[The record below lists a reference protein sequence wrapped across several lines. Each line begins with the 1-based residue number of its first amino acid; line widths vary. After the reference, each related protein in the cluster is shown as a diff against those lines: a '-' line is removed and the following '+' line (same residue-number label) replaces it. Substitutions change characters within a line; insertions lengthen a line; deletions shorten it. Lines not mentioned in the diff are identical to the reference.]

1 MVNMRNLI
9 ETTVLRVLSPFFLV
23 GAVLIAGVSIDFAPD
38 LAWYDQHRIE
48 QAGLL
53 GVTALGALAV
63 WRESIVASLKHLPA
77 WAVIAFTS
85 SFGLGLLSAVTSSYP
100 RFALLEWATLILLLG
115 LALLLAVQTRKGR
128 TQFDLWSNRLVMSLA
143 VVIALKIMTGYL
155 AATTAMVRLDTIML
169 FEGTFS
175 NRRFFGQV
183 ASIIIPLLAYP
194 LLRGD
199 LPRRAHAALFSLL
212 AVWWML
218 VIVSGTRGTWIALFV
233 AAAVLAAFTWR
244 ASGGWLKI
252 QMWALGLGALLFWIL
267 FVWLP
272 IWIGLDTAL
281 ENRLINLATLSGR
294 EVLWSLAVAQIQTHP
309 WVGIGPMH
317 FAAIRNDFGA
327 HPHNAV
333 LQLAAEWGIPATLAF
348 ILPVTVGLLRLL
360 ARLRQNEAAPNA
372 LLACLTA
379 SLLAAGVQSMVDGV
393 IVIPYTQTLLALV
406 AGWALGVYFRDAV
419 VTPAVPGLSWM
430 RLGISV
436 LSLFALAALFNGV
449 FPEAFNRPEVTQIYV
464 DAGMPIPPR
473 YWGVGWI
480 P

>member
-1 MVNMRNLI
+1 MVNMRNLTEI
-9 ETTVLRVLSPFFLV
+9 TVFLVLSPFFLV
-23 GAVLIAGVSIDFAPD
+23 GAVLIAGVAIDLAPD

-53 GVTALGALAV
+53 ATTALGALAV
-63 WRESIVASLKHLPA
+63 WRESIVVSLKQLPH
-77 WAVIAFTS
+77 WVVIAFSS
-85 SFGLGLLSAVTSSYP
+85 SFGLGLLSAITSSYP
-100 RFALLEWATLILLLG
+100 RFALLEWATLMLLVG
-115 LALLLAVQTRKGR
+115 LALLLADQARKDR
-128 TQFDLWSNRLVMSLA
+128 PWFDLWSNRLVMSLA

-155 AATTAMVRLDTIML
+155 AAMTAMVRLDTIML

-175 NRRFFGQV
+175 NRRFFGQI
-183 ASIIIPLLAYP
+183 ASIIVPLLAYP

-199 LPRRAHAALFSLL
+199 LSRRAQAALFSLL

-218 VIVSGTRGTWIALFV
+218 VIVSGTRGTWMALIV
-233 AAAVLAAFTWR
+233 AAIVLAAFAWR
-244 ASGGWLKI
+244 ASAGWLRI

-272 IWIGLDTAL
+272 IWIGLGASL
-281 ENRLINLATLSGR
+281 ENRLVNLATLSGR
-294 EVLWSLAVAQIQTHP
+294 EVLWSLAVAQIQAHP

-333 LQLAAEWGIPATLAF
+333 LQLAVEWGIPAALAF
-348 ILPVTVGLLRLL
+348 ILPATVGLLRLL
-360 ARLRQNEAAPNA
+360 ARLRQNVAAPNV
-372 LLACLTA
+372 LLTCLTA

-406 AGWALGVYFRDAV
+406 AGWAMGVYFRDVV
-419 VTPAVPGLSWM
+419 VTSAVPASSLM

-436 LSLFALAALFNGV
+436 LSLLALAALFNGV

-464 DAGMPIPPR
+464 DAGKPIPPR